1 MKGVNK
7 VILVATVGKDPEIRY
22 TTTGA
27 AVANFSVAVNESYK
41 DKTGSK
47 QEKTEWIKIVSFN
60 KLAEIVGEYVSKGTQ
75 VYIEG
80 RIQTRAYDDKDGT
93 KKYTTEVVADKLQ
106 MLGGGSTEKPT
117 GKDSANASV
126 EDTDDVPF

>member
-7 VILVATVGKDPEIRY
+7 VILVATVGKDPEVRY
-22 TTTGA
+22 TTTGS
-27 AVANFSVAVNESYK
+27 AVANFSVAVNESFK
-41 DKTGSK
+41 DKAGSK
-47 QEKTEWIKIVSFN
+47 QEKTEWIKIVSFS
-60 KLAEIVGEYVSKGTQ
+60 KLAEIVGQYVSKGTQ

-106 MLGGGSTEKPT
+106 MLGGGEKSA
-117 GKDSANASV
+117 GKDPV